1 MTPGVRQRCGRIPA
15 GLLLGQMPP
24 APRAADELEIL
35 RKRLLSR
42 IHRSYATTTEQ
53 VQLKNL
59 SFPFTRI
66 ADPDR
71 VLDQVAAEADRR
83 ERVTGHR
90 QNDEHLHL
98 PYWAELWDSAM
109 GLAQVMVEGAEE
121 ERGRQGDRERGRQG
135 EGERRT
141 PTSGVGFGAGVLG
154 SPGSLSPPLPVS
166 LSPGRSIL
174 DLGCGMGLSGTVAA
188 ALGGRVLF
196 ADLETPALLFA
207 RLNSLPWRGRVRA
220 RRLNWRTDRLG
231 ETFNLIVGA
240 DILYE
245 RAQWEYLEPF
255 WRGHLRAGG
264 NILLG
269 EPGRQTG
276 DLFMPWIRERGWT
289 LDVREEK
296 VATRARP
303 IRVMRLRLD

>member
-1 MTPGVRQRCGRIPA
+1 
-15 GLLLGQMPP
+15 MPP
-24 APRAADELEIL
+24 AIDLEIL

-42 IHRSYATTTEQ
+42 IQRSYVTTTEQ
-53 VQLKNL
+53 VQVKNL

-83 ERVTGHR
+83 ERVTGQR

-109 GLAQVMVEGAEE
+109 GMAQVMA
-121 ERGRQGDRERGRQG
+121 RGG
-135 EGERRT
+135 EDAGI
-141 PTSGVGFGAGVLG
+141 GFVSASPRLRVPASS
-154 SPGSLSPPLPVS
+154 SPGITV
-166 LSPGRSIL
+166 L

-207 RLNSLPWRGRVRA
+207 RLNSMPWRRRVRA
-220 RRLNWRTDRLG
+220 RRLNWRTDRLM
-231 ETFNLIVGA
+231 ERFDLILGA

-255 WRGHLRAGG
+255 WRGHLNEGG
-264 NILLG
+264 TVMLG

-276 DLFMPWIRERGWT
+276 EMFLPWIQERGWR
-289 LDVREEK
+289 LEVCEEA
-296 VATRARP
+296 VVTRPKP
-303 IRVMRLRLD
+303 IRILQLRLA